1 MFLIKMKPTNK
12 PDPGH
17 EIVLSLVYEH
27 QKEGLVQQ
35 QPEPTD
41 SMGQIKMQNSAKILK
56 SKRRNIGSSPFNP

>member
-17 EIVLSLVYEH
+17 EIVLPLVYEH

-41 SMGQIKMQNSAKILK
+41 SMGQIKIQNSAKILK